1 MSIRIVTDSTCDLP
15 HNLVDKHGITIVPLY
30 IQIGQEEFIDGVEI
44 TREAFY
50 DRMGS
55 SPEQAT
61 TATPGIKKMV
71 QIYED
76 LAQKGATQV
85 LSIHISKAL
94 SATVDVARKA
104 AQEVS
109 IPVTVLD
116 SGQLSMGLGFLV
128 LEAAQLARDRQSVP
142 DILSH
147 LKESGRSIYV
157 TAALDTLEYLRRSGR
172 MNMIMA
178 GIGSLLNV
186 KPILKM
192 NQGNP
197 TSELVRTHKRAARR
211 LLELLRER
219 SPLQDIALV
228 HTNAPRAVSEL
239 WEEAQTFLSY
249 PREPL
254 KVNVTPVLGT
264 HLGPGAIGFA
274 WKVKS

>member
-15 HNLVDKHGITIVPLY
+15 QNLVDKHNITIAPLY
-30 IQIGQEEFIDGVEI
+30 IQFGEEEFIDGVEM

-50 DRMGS
+50 NRLGS

-71 QIYED
+71 QIYEA
-76 LAQKGATQV
+76 LAKQGATQV

-104 AQEVS
+104 AQEAS
-109 IPVTVLD
+109 IPITVLD

-128 LEAAQLARDRQSVP
+128 LEAAHMARDELPVSDILARLQ
-142 DILSH
+142 
-147 LKESGRSIYV
+147 ESGQAIYV

-197 TSELVRTHKRAARR
+197 TSELVRTHKRAVQR
-211 LLELLRER
+211 LLDLLRER
-219 SPLQDIALV
+219 SPLQNIALV
-228 HTNAPRAVSEL
+228 HTNAPRAVSAL
-239 WEEAQTFLSY
+239 WEEAKTFLSY
-249 PREPL
+249 PEEPL

-274 WKVKS
+274 WKVKR

>member
-15 HNLVDKHGITIVPLY
+15 QHLVDKHAITVAPLY
-30 IQIGQEEFIDGVEI
+30 IQFGEEEYIDGVEI

-50 DRMGS
+50 DRLGS

-71 QIYED
+71 DIYDD
-76 LAQKGATQV
+76 LAEKGATQI
-85 LSIHISKAL
+85 LSIHISRAL

-104 AQEVS
+104 AQEAS

-128 LEAAQLARDRQSVP
+128 LEAAQLARDGTPVP
-142 DILSH
+142 DILAQ
-147 LKESGRSIYV
+147 LKKSGRNIYV

-192 NQGNP
+192 NQGKP
-197 TSELVRTHKRAARR
+197 TSELVRTHKRAVRR
-211 LLELLRER
+211 LLDLLRER

-239 WEEAQTFLSY
+239 WEEAQTFLSF
-249 PREPL
+249 PKDPL

-274 WKVKS
+274 WKVKR

>member
-15 HNLVDKHGITIVPLY
+15 QNLVETHNITIAPLY
-30 IQIGQEEFIDGVEI
+30 IQFGEEEFIDGVEM

-50 DRMGS
+50 DRLGS

-71 QIYED
+71 QIYEA
-76 LAQKGATQV
+76 LAEEGATQI

-104 AQEVS
+104 AHEAS
-109 IPVTVLD
+109 IPVTVMD

-128 LEAAQLARDRQSVP
+128 LEAAQMARDGQPVP
-142 DILSH
+142 DILAR
-147 LKESGRSIYV
+147 LEESGQSIFV

-172 MNMIMA
+172 MNRIMA

-197 TSELVRTHKRAARR
+197 TSELVRTHKRAVQR
-211 LLELLRER
+211 LLDLLRER

-239 WEEAQTFLSY
+239 WEEAQSFLSH
-249 PREPL
+249 PEEPL

-274 WKVKS
+274 WKVKR